1 MKAHLFLA
9 LLWAIPLAVIVLGC
23 WLVLLI
29 PAGVAAI
36 IGQGALMLA
45 VVAAVALAIMS
56 IWAKGMRS

>member
-1 MKAHLFLA
+1 MKAYLLLA
-9 LLWAIPLAVIVLGC
+9 LLWAIPLAVIALGC

-29 PAGVAAI
+29 PASVAAI

-45 VVAAVALAIMS
+45 VVAGAALAIMS

>member
-1 MKAHLFLA
+1 MLFRS
-9 LLWAIPLAVIVLGC
+9 GC

-29 PAGVAAI
+29 PASVAAI

-45 VVAAVALAIMS
+45 VVAGAALAIMS